1 MSKSSFFSGTKGATL
16 AKLKDQLTH
25 ATVLPIQIFTVEK
38 WRKQRDQV
46 IRTIAETAW
55 GTGAL
60 IIRSSAAS
68 EDALTQ
74 SRAGEFLSVT
84 GVVGS
89 ENLAQAIDR
98 VIASYGVAQN
108 HDEVF
113 VQPQLSD
120 VSLSGVVFSID
131 PNLLSP
137 YRVINYEKGTGDTSA
152 VTSGR
157 RTQLHTVYCLQGEE
171 SRLPEELG
179 AVSRCLDELEA
190 LTNNRALDIEFAV
203 SRGRLYLFQCR
214 PLVLPADWQERAV
227 ALPELREALHTCA
240 RKIDQLSK
248 PHPYLLGK
256 TTLFGVMPDWN
267 PAEIIGLKPRPLA
280 LTLYRELITSGIWA
294 YQRDNYGYRNLRS
307 FPLLVDFWGLPYID
321 VRVSFNSFVPKAVSE
336 ELGAKLVDFY
346 LAALAESPTLHDKV
360 EFEIALTC
368 YTLDFDRRLGAARA
382 AGFTDAECDE
392 LRTALRAL
400 TDQIIHHDTGLWRKD
415 IEKIRKLEQRIPTIL
430 TSDLDEISRVYW
442 LLEDCKRYGT
452 LPFAG
457 LARAGFIAVQMLRS
471 LVNEG
476 IFTQQDYDRFF
487 ESLETVSF
495 RMVRDFQSM
504 SRADFLTTYG
514 HLRPGTYDVLSQ
526 RYDQAPERYFDW
538 NQRTSS
544 KSQVPFELAPE
555 KLKRLQAALADHGMP
570 YSPLDF
576 LAFIRAA
583 IEGREY
589 SKFVFTRSLSEAMEG
604 VVRLGEAHGFSR
616 DDVSY
621 LDIAAVM
628 GLYASADCTKT
639 TLGNAIAAGRA
650 RFEMT
655 GNLRLPPLIAQSDAI
670 YCFELPSSAP
680 NFVTQK
686 RVSGSVIRLDGNTRE
701 LGNGIVFIP
710 SADPGYDWIFSKNI
724 SGLVTMF
731 GGANSHMAIRAGEL
745 GIPAVIGVGEKFYLS
760 WSDSQV
766 LELDCQN
773 QKVQTLR

>member
-1 MSKSSFFSGTKGATL
+1 VSKSSFFSGTKGSTL
-16 AKLKDQLTH
+16 EQLKDRLTH
-25 ATVLPIQIFTVEK
+25 ASVLPIQLFTVEQ
-38 WRKQRDQV
+38 WRKQRDQ
-46 IRTIAETAW
+46 ILRTICEMPW
-55 GTGAL
+55 GKGTL
-60 IIRSSAAS
+60 IVRSSALS
-68 EDALTQ
+68 EDTLTQ
-74 SRAGEFLSVT
+74 SGAGEFLSVA
-84 GVVGS
+84 GVVGAES
-89 ENLAQAIDR
+89 LAQAIDR
-98 VIASYGVAQN
+98 VIASYVAAQAV
-108 HDEVF
+108 DQVL
-113 VQPQLSD
+113 VQPQLTD
-120 VSLSGVVFSID
+120 VSLSGVAFSLD

-152 VTSGR
+152 VTSGGATR
-157 RTQLHTVYCLQGEE
+157 LHTVYCLQGEE
-171 SRLPEELG
+171 SRLPEELLPI
-179 AVSRCLDELEA
+179 ARCLDELEKI
-190 LTNNRALDIEFAV
+190 TGNRALDIEFAI
-203 SRGRLYLFQCR
+203 SDGRLHLFQCR
-214 PLVLPADWQERAV
+214 PLVLPADWQERCAT
-227 ALPELREALHTCA
+227 LPELREALNTSG
-240 RKIDQLSK
+240 RKIEQLSK

-321 VRVSFNSFVPKAVSE
+321 VRVSFNSFVPKSVSE

-368 YTLDFDRRLGAARA
+368 YTLDFDKRLRAARA
-382 AGFTDAECDE
+382 AGFTDAECEE

-415 IEKIRKLEQRIPTIL
+415 IEKIRKLEKRIATIMA
-430 TSDLDEISRVYW
+430 SDLDEISRVYW

-471 LVNEG
+471 LVTEG

-495 RMVRDFQSM
+495 RMVRDFQNM
-504 SRADFLTTYG
+504 SRPDFLSTYG

-538 NQRTSS
+538 EQRTAT
-544 KSQVPFELAPE
+544 KPQVPFVLELE
-555 KLKRLQAALADHGMP
+555 KLKRLESALAAHGMP

-576 LAFIRAA
+576 LDFIRAA

-604 VVRLGEAHGFSR
+604 VVRLAETHGFSR
-616 DDVSY
+616 DDASY

-639 TLGNAIAAGRA
+639 KLGNAIAAGRA
-650 RFEMT
+650 RYEVT
-655 GNLRLPPLIAQSDAI
+655 RKLRLPPLITQSDAI

-745 GIPAVIGVGEKFYLS
+745 GIAAVIGVGEKFYSS
-760 WSDSQV
+760 WSDSEV

-773 QKVQTLR
+773 QKVQPLR